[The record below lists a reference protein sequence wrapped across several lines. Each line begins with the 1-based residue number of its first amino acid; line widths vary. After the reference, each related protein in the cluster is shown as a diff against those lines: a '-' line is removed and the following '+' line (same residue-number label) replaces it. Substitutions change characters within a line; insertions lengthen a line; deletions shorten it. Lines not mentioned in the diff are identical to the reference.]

1 MYFFSTCH
9 STFKRWRNLPINA
22 EGSHRSRSAKLSQWK
37 PQENKRIHSNKIVIW
52 LDINTIFQDVA
63 DSIRNIT
70 ETICPPSVVCVFF
83 CIGYVLFLRRAAYIT
98 RRNVGNFIQSLG
110 CVTEHGYIYISNL
123 ELDGGFLAHFVFT
136 FHFMHSLISV
146 SFVCLLITDMSVWM
160 CVRCEL
166 KSKLD
171 FAVNTGHI
179 SSVSRIARNGQQL
192 LFCVCNYKANLSCL
206 RQTFFFLCSSSKC
219 LPAWIWFVLELLAFY
234 LKHSSELDLNER
246 PVNNWVCTYRGR
258 FCHSLTLKSHDQS
271 CTIWFTV
278 FLRCFHLW
286 KLNTPKGEQKL
297 RTNKLETNPL
307 QSNEQWN
314 RIHSEHTFA
323 STNPQNL

>member
-110 CVTEHGYIYISNL
+110 CVTEHGYIYIKFRTRWGVFSSFCVYVSFHAFVDFCFICLSVDHWYERVNVCAL
-123 ELDGGFLAHFVFT
+123 WTQIEIGLCCQYRAHF
-136 FHFMHSLISV
+136 IS
-146 SFVCLLITDMSVWM
+146 IP
-160 CVRCEL
+160 
-166 KSKLD
+166 
-171 FAVNTGHI
+171 N
-179 SSVSRIARNGQQL
+179 
-192 LFCVCNYKANLSCL
+192 
-206 RQTFFFLCSSSKC
+206 
-219 LPAWIWFVLELLAFY
+219 
-234 LKHSSELDLNER
+234 
-246 PVNNWVCTYRGR
+246 
-258 FCHSLTLKSHDQS
+258 
-271 CTIWFTV
+271 
-278 FLRCFHLW
+278 
-286 KLNTPKGEQKL
+286 
-297 RTNKLETNPL
+297 RT
-307 QSNEQWN
+307 
-314 RIHSEHTFA
+314 
-323 STNPQNL
+323 